1 VGEERKKKKKKDRPN
16 CMPKGKKE
24 AEKS

>member
-1 VGEERKKKKKKDRPN
+1 VGEERKKKKKDRPN